1 MALLEIA
8 DFTYS
13 YPGSRQPALS
23 EINLKVEKGEFI
35 GITGPTGA
43 GKTTLA
49 CCLNG
54 IIPHLQGGTFKGRIM
69 IRGESL
75 FNQSAARISRTV
87 GSVFQDPEAQIISAE
102 VEQELAFGLENLG
115 FPPEEM
121 EKRIENALAMTGI
134 AGLRYRPTAALSGGQ
149 KQRVAIAAALA
160 VLPEILVLDEPTSE
174 LDPVGTGDI
183 FQVLSQLNRDHG
195 ITIIINE
202 QKTDQL
208 AACAGRIAVL
218 NGGRL
223 AMDGEPWQV
232 FSRQEELEAIGVR
245 IPQVAQLA
253 GMLGGRDKYSLPL
266 TVDQGR
272 VYVERLLRRQ
282 PQ

>member
-1 MALLEIA
+1 
-8 DFTYS
+8 
-13 YPGSRQPALS
+13 
-23 EINLKVEKGEFI
+23 
-35 GITGPTGA
+35 
-43 GKTTLA
+43 
-49 CCLNG
+49 G

-75 FNQSAARISRTV
+75 FNQSAARISRIV

-115 FPPEEM
+115 FPREEM
-121 EKRIENALAMTGI
+121 ERRIENALAMAGI
-134 AGLRYRPTAALSGGQ
+134 ADLRYRPTAALSGGQ

-174 LDPVGTGDI
+174 LDPVGTEDI

-195 ITIIINE
+195 ITIIIIE

-272 VYVERLLRRQ
+272 VYVERLLRR
-282 PQ
+282 